1 MFFKHKHLLEDL
13 RKNGRSARAEILS
26 MKTLGEGS
34 NIRAIWA
41 PDEDLTSGWTDCRM
55 KLRVIPDDRWEAPF
69 EATVLTRIHTFKYKG
84 DSVPVWYDPN
94 DHSKVVV
101 DYEADVERKI
111 RVQQEMDKAQQDW
124 DRTAHR
130 YDQRPGLAWTP
141 VGGVLLPLEAMT
153 RSGKGRLTV
162 TGQLSKVLDESAQAA
177 VSYVRSHAAQL
188 LPELDGDWFAKHD
201 IQIVQP
207 YGAVPAHTTP
217 EEWASAGLAVA
228 AALVSLLG
236 GRIVRTDVAVT
247 GKLTPAGELL
257 PVGGFKEKAL
267 AAKRDYRQRVV
278 APAGNEHNAREVPE
292 RQRQGLEFVFV
303 SNVDEALRAALA
315 KHRVKGF
322 EPPA

>member
-1 MFFKHKHLLEDL
+1 MLSGDSL
-13 RKNGRSARAEILS
+13 GVVPRSTRLIGFVLPN
-26 MKTLGEGS
+26 GEGS
-34 NIRAIWA
+34 RQPGGSN
-41 PDEDLTSGWTDCRM
+41 
-55 KLRVIPDDRWEAPF
+55 VRWEAPF

-111 RVQQEMDKAQQDW
+111 RVQQDMEKAQQDW

-130 YDQRPGLAWTP
+130 YDKRPGLAWTP

-162 TGQLSKVLDESAQAA
+162 TGQLSKVLDESAQA
-177 VSYVRSHAAQL
+177 
-188 LPELDGDWFAKHD
+188 
-201 IQIVQP
+201 
-207 YGAVPAHTTP
+207 
-217 EEWASAGLAVA
+217 AGLAVA

-278 APAGNEHNAREVPE
+278 APAGNEDNAREVPQ

-315 KHRVKGF
+315 KRRVKGF